1 MLRASV
7 PRPWRVRGGD
17 SPSACVPPALCSYL
31 CNGKAGAVSANL
43 IVAICPRLQSQPSY
57 LCRRHFAPLSGGKA
71 RVRFLYFACARAAQ
85 VGGMCR
91 WGGGGLAGRKC
102 ARRAARGAPGV
113 LCARSTSRMVVG
125 KAPVAARGALRALK
139 PRATPR
145 RRGEGSVARACCCR
159 VSWQVRGQI
168 VVGHVKFC
176 QCPASATKIHPSI
189 ARHGMG
195 RPPYQW
201 QCQC

>member
-85 VGGMCR
+85 VGRMCR
-91 WGGGGLAGRKC
+91 
-102 ARRAARGAPGV
+102 
-113 LCARSTSRMVVG
+113 
-125 KAPVAARGALRALK
+125 
-139 PRATPR
+139 
-145 RRGEGSVARACCCR
+145 
-159 VSWQVRGQI
+159 
-168 VVGHVKFC
+168 
-176 QCPASATKIHPSI
+176 
-189 ARHGMG
+189 
-195 RPPYQW
+195 
-201 QCQC
+201 

>member
-17 SPSACVPPALCSYL
+17 SPSACLPPALCTTPAS
-31 CNGKAGAVSANL
+31 AQVGAVSANL

-91 WGGGGLAGRKC
+91 LGGGGLAGRKC

-139 PRATPR
+139 PRAAPW
-145 RRGEGSVARACCCR
+145 RRGEGSVARAYLLPR
-159 VSWQVRGQI
+159 ILASRGQI

-176 QCPASATKIHPSI
+176 QCPASATEFYPSI
-189 ARHGMG
+189 ARH
-195 RPPYQW
+195 
-201 QCQC
+201 

>member
-1 MLRASV
+1 MDVPAPRRARQPIS
-7 PRPWRVRGGD
+7 RRGGGRA
-17 SPSACVPPALCSYL
+17 PVTASACVPPALCSYL

-91 WGGGGLAGRKC
+91 LGGGGLAGRKC

-139 PRATPR
+139 PRAAPR
-145 RRGEGSVARACCCR
+145 RRGEGSVARAYLLPR
-159 VSWQVRGQI
+159 ILASRGQT
-168 VVGHVKFC
+168 VVGHVKILPVPC
-176 QCPASATKIHPSI
+176 QCHQNPS
-189 ARHGMG
+189 
-195 RPPYQW
+195 
-201 QCQC
+201 

>member
-1 MLRASV
+1 MLLASV

-43 IVAICPRLQSQPSY
+43 IVAICPRLQSQPTY
-57 LCRRHFAPLSGGKA
+57 ICRRHFAPLSGGKA

-91 WGGGGLAGRKC
+91 LGGGGLAGRKC

-113 LCARSTSRMVVG
+113 LCARSTSWMVVG

-139 PRATPR
+139 PRAAPWR
-145 RRGEGSVARACCCR
+145 RVEGRRGPMVDI
-159 VSWQVRGQI
+159 VSWLQLNSQVRSQGQKA
-168 VVGHVKFC
+168 VERV
-176 QCPASATKIHPSI
+176 
-189 ARHGMG
+189 G
-195 RPPYQW
+195 RPLFSPCNATSILLAVYGSEA
-201 QCQC
+201 